1 MHQLKYTS
9 ELSKATI
16 FWWYKSIRSSLTKPY
31 ENKKFGYKHP
41 KTPHISLTMPYK
53 FFGFA
58 TVPLSFGGATV
69 FHQTK
74 PFEFYII
81 FSLSLSLHLSLNFAL
96 DLNFAPDLEQTRGF
110 WCQSGAMEELWVL
123 SGVNLVLWRSCEGWS
138 WRSQSELIW
147 SKLVGFDADLV
158 LWILSGVNLV
168 LWRNCGFWCGFWMGL
183 IVGFE

>member
-1 MHQLKYTS
+1 MELYMHQLKYTS

-81 FSLSLSLHLSLNFAL
+81 FSLSLSHFTSLSTSRWISTSR
-96 DLNFAPDLEQTRGF
+96 Q
-110 WCQSGAMEELWVL
+110 
-123 SGVNLVLWRSCEGWS
+123 
-138 WRSQSELIW
+138 IW

-158 LWILSGVNLV
+158 LWRS
-168 LWRNCGFWCGFWMGL
+168 CGFWAEPIWYCGGAVEDGHDEANQSRSRANSWVLMPIWCCGGT
-183 IVGFE
+183 VGFEWL